1 MNKLYVFVRND
12 LPSLNTGKAMAQV
25 AHCVSQFMDF
35 DLEGSEEWCKEA
47 EGFGT
52 TIVME
57 GSKRDIDRL
66 MENVEYCGC
75 YNSLGKIVDP
85 TYPFKLQK
93 EIIPYLKEDAN
104 IVYNKET
111 MDKYGMVDAT
121 RKAHTASWV
130 FVNNEKDLEWLR
142 EEINENNIR
151 LFH

>member
-52 TIVME
+52 VIVME
-57 GSKRDIDRL
+57 GSKRDIDDL
-66 MENVEYCGC
+66 MDYVESYGC
-75 YNSLGKIVDP
+75 YCSRGKIVDP
-85 TYPFKLQK
+85 TYPFRLQK
-93 EIIPYLKEDAN
+93 EIIPYLKEDAG
-104 IVYNKET
+104 IKYNKET
-111 MDKYGMVDAT
+111 MDKYGMVEAT

-130 FVNNEKDLEWLR
+130 FIDNEEDLTYLKSG
-142 EEINENNIR
+142 IDNTNIK

>member
-1 MNKLYVFVRND
+1 MSRLYIFVRND

-25 AHCVSQFMDF
+25 THCVSQFMGF
-35 DLEGSEEWCKEA
+35 DPECAEEWCAEA
-47 EGFGT
+47 DGFGT

-75 YNSLGKIVDP
+75 YTSMGKVVDP
-85 TYPFKLQK
+85 TYPFRLQK
-93 EIIPYLKEDAN
+93 EIIPYLREDAE
-104 IVYNKET
+104 IVYDKET

-121 RKAHTASWV
+121 RRAHTASWIY
-130 FVNNEKDLEWLR
+130 VNSEKDLEWLK
-142 EEINENNIR
+142 EEIDENNIK